1 MTDRIRAHLA
11 GATELPAIVAPM
23 FLVSSPA
30 LVLATC
36 GEGLIGSFPAH
47 ATRTRAELEA
57 WLVEIEAGL
66 QREAETA
73 GGKVAPYAVNL
84 VTHETNARMA
94 GDLELCVRYRVPIV
108 LTSKSAPRD
117 VVARVH
123 DYGGI
128 VLHDIATRRH
138 AEKALA
144 SGVDG
149 LILVSQGAGGHTG
162 SISPFGLMNEV
173 RAIYDGPI
181 VLAGGIM
188 TGRDILAAEAMGA
201 DFAYLGTRFIA
212 TPESIASDAYKAAL
226 IEADAT
232 GLFYSAA
239 VDGAPVNWL
248 AKSLIAAG
256 ADLDALRVTPPGKVL
271 SSAEVGKR
279 WVDVWSAGHGVGL
292 VRGVTPAR
300 ELCRQLKAEYAAARA
315 AMAAR
320 LAS

>member
-1 MTDRIRAHLA
+1 M
-11 GATELPAIVAPM
+11 ELPAIVAPM

-30 LVLATC
+30 LVLASC
-36 GEGLIGSFPAH
+36 AEGLIGSFPAH
-47 ATRTRAELEA
+47 ATRTREVFEA
-57 WLVEIEAGL
+57 WLIEIEEGL
-66 QREAETA
+66 KRERDTA
-73 GGKVAPYAVNL
+73 TGKVAPYAVNL
-84 VTHETNARMA
+84 VTHETNQRMA

-108 LTSKSAPRD
+108 LTSKSAPKD

-138 AEKALA
+138 AEKALE

-149 LILVSQGAGGHTG
+149 LILVSQGAGGHCG
-162 SISPFGLMNEV
+162 SINSFALVNEV

-188 TGRDILAAEAMGA
+188 TGRDILAAQALGA

-212 TPESIASDAYKAAL
+212 TPESIASDGYKAAL
-226 IEADAT
+226 IEADAS

-248 AKSLIAAG
+248 TKSLLSAG
-256 ADLDALRVTPPGKVL
+256 ADLDVLRVTPPGKVL
-271 SSAEVGKR
+271 SSHEVGKR
-279 WVDVWSAGHGVGL
+279 WVNVWSAGHGVGQ
-292 VRGVTPAR
+292 VQDIVPAR
-300 ELCRQLKAEYAAARA
+300 DLCRQLKAEYRAARLE
-315 AMAAR
+315 MAAR
-320 LAS
+320 LAA